1 MRVALIES
9 RSRTRDELLTMFAES
24 NIDAQPVAA
33 LSGLGPT
40 LDAGV
45 HSVMVVGEPDGVAK
59 IDVIRRIREH
69 PGSAGLVVIGIIAG
83 VDGSESTALFEAGAD
98 DVFAL
103 PITTQD
109 LSEVIQRATWEN
121 VRELEPS
128 DLKNR
133 LAKPARLLMNF
144 VDQASDGYFIAA
156 EDGEIVA
163 ASAGLSRLTGFDRN
177 ELVGETI
184 AGLGLSPTSIDSNPD
199 DAGKPRTMS
208 MTIVTSDWKEISVQV
223 ELFDIRL
230 VSVRCQFGILREAA
244 ETPAVDV
251 RRLNQII
258 QKIVR
263 QSNDAMLI
271 VDPSGCFQHVSHGFE
286 QIFGWTQDAL
296 VGRTLLDYVSPEDYS
311 VIQPLSSASA
321 APSGILEGVRF
332 LQESGGYRTINLKIT
347 ELDQGQQHAGWI
359 VAISA
364 TASTVLRQTRRLD
377 GGGYYSLY
385 DPVTAL
391 PNRLLFIDRLDH
403 AIERTARINSV
414 MCCLVVSIDNAEA
427 DLAGLGTADVNQV
440 FGEYAR
446 RLHQS
451 MREGDTVAR
460 VGDTDFAV
468 LAEGVGGAAE
478 ARMIGDRLVDALDS
492 PFATESGTIILR
504 SSVGAAISSPS
515 GQNAGNLLRDATSA
529 MEYSRN
535 VGGGRSTIYEYSMRK
550 NVVDSLRIEGDIDG
564 LHERGELQV
573 FYQPEV
579 DIHDDVVIGAE
590 ALVRWEHPRHGLILP
605 GEFLSL
611 AEEAGLL
618 DEIGL
623 WIIETVCETVQ
634 DWRSKHPSA
643 EGMVGVVNL
652 TPGQIE
658 SRGFVDEIASILDRT
673 GLPAANLRLEISE
686 TELSGIER
694 WRRVAEDLR
703 SLGLKV
709 GLQDLNPATLSVDDL
724 ELLPVDTIKIDRT
737 AMNTT
742 IQNPARPSLSLST
755 ARIEPIHGIKVVV
768 ASIETAQHL
777 ARARIHGYQRG
788 QGFYFYRPV
797 PAQTVEY
804 LLLRK
809 PREVPVAT
817 ALDAAPATA

>member
-9 RSRTRDELLTMFAES
+9 RTRTRDELLAMFAES
-24 NIDAQPVAA
+24 EIETQSVAA
-33 LSGLGPT
+33 MSGLGPA
-40 LDAGV
+40 LDAGIY
-45 HSVMVVGEPDGVAK
+45 SVIVVGEPDGVDK
-59 IDVIRRIREH
+59 IDVICRIREH
-69 PGSAGLVVIGIIAG
+69 PGSAGIVVIGIIDG
-83 VDGSESTALFEAGAD
+83 VDGNESTTLFGAGAD

-103 PITTQD
+103 PITAED
-109 LSEVIQRATWEN
+109 LAEVIERASWEN
-121 VRELEPS
+121 VREVDPA
-128 DLKNR
+128 DLKKR
-133 LAKPARLLMNF
+133 LTKPAEMLMSF
-144 VDQASDGYFIAA
+144 VNQASDGYFIAA
-156 EDGEIVA
+156 DDGEIVA
-163 ASAGLSRLTGFDRN
+163 ASAGLSRLTGFERD
-177 ELVGETI
+177 ELIGETI
-184 AGLGLSPTSIDSNPD
+184 AGLGLSATSIDTGASPS
-199 DAGKPRTMS
+199 GEPRTMS
-208 MTIVTSDWKEISVQV
+208 MTIVTSDWREIGVQV
-223 ELFDIRL
+223 ELLDIRL
-230 VSVRCQFGILREAA
+230 VSVRCQFGIVSQSA
-244 ETPAVDV
+244 EVPAVDAQY
-251 RRLNQII
+251 LNQII

-263 QSNDAMLI
+263 QSNDAMI
-271 VDPSGCFQHVSHGFE
+271 IIDPSGCFQHVSQGFE
-286 QIFGWTQDAL
+286 QIFDWTQDAL

-311 VIQPLSSASA
+311 VIQLFSSTGAV
-321 APSGILEGVRF
+321 PSGILEGVRF
-332 LQESGGYRTINLKIT
+332 LQESGGYRTVDLKVT
-347 ELDQGQQHAGWI
+347 ELDQVQQFGGWI
-359 VAISA
+359 VEVNA
-364 TASTVLRQTRRLD
+364 TASTVLRQTRTMD

-403 AIERTARINSV
+403 AIERTARVNSV
-414 MCCLVVSIDNAEA
+414 MCCLVVSIDNAEE
-427 DLAGLGTADVNQV
+427 DLMGLGTDDVNQV

-468 LAEGVGGAAE
+468 LAEGVGGVAE

-492 PFATESGTIILR
+492 PFVTESDTIILR
-504 SSVGAAISSPS
+504 SSVGAAISTPS

-535 VGGGRSTIYEYSMRK
+535 VGGGRSTIYEDSMRK

-564 LHERGELQV
+564 LHERGELQI

-579 DIHDDVVIGAE
+579 DIHDDVVIAAE

-623 WIIETVCETVQ
+623 WVIETVCETVQ
-634 DWRSKHPSA
+634 DWRTKHPSA
-643 EGMVGVVNL
+643 EGIAGVINL
-652 TPGQIE
+652 TPSQIE
-658 SRGFVDEIASILDRT
+658 SRGFVDEIAAILDRT

-694 WRRVAEDLR
+694 WRHVAEDLR
-703 SLGLKV
+703 SLNLRV
-709 GLQDLNPATLSVDDL
+709 GLQDLNPAVLTADDL
-724 ELLPVDTIKIDRT
+724 ETLPIDTIKIDRT

-742 IQNPARPSLSLST
+742 IHNPARPSLSHST
-755 ARIEPIHGIKVVV
+755 ARIKSIHGINVIVT
-768 ASIETAQHL
+768 SIETAQHL
-777 ARARIHGYQRG
+777 ARARIHGYHLG

-804 LLLRK
+804 LLLRE
-809 PREVPVAT
+809 PQNAPYPD
-817 ALDAAPATA
+817 ALELVPATA